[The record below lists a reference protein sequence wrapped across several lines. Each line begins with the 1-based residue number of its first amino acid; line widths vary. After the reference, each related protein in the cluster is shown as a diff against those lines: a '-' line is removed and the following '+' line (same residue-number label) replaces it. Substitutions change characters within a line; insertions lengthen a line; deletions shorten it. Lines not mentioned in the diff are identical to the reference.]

1 MTAPSA
7 ASGASGASARGPRQA
22 SAGLRRV
29 HAQIL
34 RQLALMAELARGP
47 EAELAARAPAV
58 SGWSVAEQLEHLV
71 LVDRAVLKG
80 VRRILDDPHRQSA
93 RPAQPA
99 PPGINLV
106 GRVVLGTGFI
116 PRGRVRTMAPYQPG
130 AAPAAAAAGAGIAC
144 IVGIEEIERGVQ
156 ELAPRLGELE
166 ASGGRSR
173 HPLFGGLGG
182 RQWLRFVTVH
192 HHHHLKIVR
201 DIRRARGLATAGLPS
216 R

>member
-1 MTAPSA
+1 MTA
-7 ASGASGASARGPRQA
+7 ASAGGPRPA

-71 LVDRAVLKG
+71 LVDRSVLKT
-80 VRRILDDPHRQSA
+80 VRRILDDPHGQSA
-93 RPAQPA
+93 KAAQSAAP
-99 PPGINLV
+99 PPGINLL

-116 PRGRVRTMAPYQPG
+116 PRGRARTLPPFQPG
-130 AAPAAAAAGAGIAC
+130 AAPAAASGTGILGIA
-144 IVGIEEIERGVQ
+144 EIERGMRDL
-156 ELAPRLGELE
+156 EPRLGELE
-166 ASGGRSR
+166 TGGGRSR

-182 RQWLRFVTVH
+182 RQWLRFVAVH

>member
-1 MTAPSA
+1 MTA
-7 ASGASGASARGPRQA
+7 ASAGGPRPA

-34 RQLALMAELARGP
+34 RQLALMAELARRP

-71 LVDRAVLKG
+71 LVDRSVLKS
-80 VRRILDDPHRQSA
+80 VRRILDDPHGK
-93 RPAQPA
+93 PA
-99 PPGINLV
+99 PPAAGINLL

-116 PRGRVRTMAPYQPG
+116 PRGRARTMSPYQPG
-130 AAPAAAAAGAGIAC
+130 AAAAAAGAGIAG
-144 IVGIEEIERGVQ
+144 IVGIEEIERGVR
-156 ELAPRLGELE
+156 ELEPRLGELE
-166 ASGGRSR
+166 AGGGRSR

-201 DIRRARGLATAGLPS
+201 DIRRARGLAAAGLPS

>member
-1 MTAPSA
+1 MTAA
-7 ASGASGASARGPRQA
+7 TAEGPRPA

-29 HAQIL
+29 YAQLL

-71 LVDRAVLKG
+71 LVDRSVLKG
-80 VRRILDDPHRQSA
+80 VRRLLDDLHGQSA
-93 RPAQPA
+93 RSAQPAPSASA
-99 PPGINLV
+99 PPGINLL
-106 GRVVLGTGFI
+106 GRLVLGSGFI
-116 PRGRVRTMAPYQPG
+116 PRGRARTLPPFQPG
-130 AAPAAAAAGAGIAC
+130 GAAAAAGAGAVGIL
-144 IVGIEEIERGVQ
+144 GIEEIERGMR
-156 ELAPRLGELE
+156 ELEPRLGELE
-166 ASGGRSR
+166 AGGGRSR

>member
-1 MTAPSA
+1 MTAVSA
-7 ASGASGASARGPRQA
+7 GGPRPA

-71 LVDRAVLKG
+71 LVDRSVLKS
-80 VRRILDDPHRQSA
+80 VRRLLDDPRRQSA
-93 RPAQPA
+93 QPVPPA
-99 PPGINLV
+99 PPGINLL

-116 PRGRVRTMAPYQPG
+116 PRGRARTMPPFQPG
-130 AAPAAAAAGAGIAC
+130 AAPAAAAGAGAVG
-144 IVGIEEIERGVQ
+144 IVGIEEIERGVR

-166 ASGGRSR
+166 AGGGRSR